1 MLAGQQEV
9 GRRLPTAEGRQRR
22 AAREAFSARRGRER
36 GVKGAKK
43 GQGGGQT
50 GPGRRLG
57 TWLKAACALARQGA
71 GSLGVSAA
79 GRARAGGGERVCS
92 SCPTLPEFRMFTNSQ
107 YPVPRLYRC
116 KGRKLLNFKRPNEEN
131 SVVKVLKFSQPL
143 RRSDQTKPWWGLP
156 EKLPRDQEST
166 ENTQEARLV
175 GAASGHS

>member
-1 MLAGQQEV
+1 MLAGQQEA
-9 GRRLPTAEGRQRR
+9 GRRLPAAEGRQRR
-22 AAREAFSARRGRER
+22 AAGEAFSARRRRER
-36 GVKGAKK
+36 GVKGAEK
-43 GQGGGQT
+43 GQGGGKT

-116 KGRKLLNFKRPNEEN
+116 KGLEIT
-131 SVVKVLKFSQPL
+131 KFQAP
-143 RRSDQTKPWWGLP
+143 K
-156 EKLPRDQEST
+156 
-166 ENTQEARLV
+166 
-175 GAASGHS
+175 

>member
-22 AAREAFSARRGRER
+22 AAREAFSARRRRER

-71 GSLGVSAA
+71 GSLGVGAA
-79 GRARAGGGERVCS
+79 GGARAGGGGRVCS
-92 SCPTLPEFRMFTNSQ
+92 SFHSVPQFRMFTNSQ
-107 YPVPRLYRC
+107 
-116 KGRKLLNFKRPNEEN
+116 
-131 SVVKVLKFSQPL
+131 
-143 RRSDQTKPWWGLP
+143 
-156 EKLPRDQEST
+156 
-166 ENTQEARLV
+166 
-175 GAASGHS
+175 

>member
-22 AAREAFSARRGRER
+22 AAGEAFSARRRRER

-43 GQGGGQT
+43 GQGGGQI

-79 GRARAGGGERVCS
+79 GRARAGGGGRVCS
-92 SCPTLPEFRMFTNSQ
+92 SFHSVPQFRKFTNSR
-107 YPVPRLYRC
+107 YEFIHEYR
-116 KGRKLLNFKRPNEEN
+116 PHE
-131 SVVKVLKFSQPL
+131 
-143 RRSDQTKPWWGLP
+143 
-156 EKLPRDQEST
+156 
-166 ENTQEARLV
+166 
-175 GAASGHS
+175 

>member
-22 AAREAFSARRGRER
+22 AAGEAFSARRGRER

-43 GQGGGQT
+43 GQGGGQI

-79 GRARAGGGERVCS
+79 GRARAGGGGRVCS
-92 SCPTLPEFRMFTNSQ
+92 SCQSLPEFRMFTNSQ
-107 YPVPRLYRC
+107 YLNRRGVVSLSLLKYLFSVSLNLDEKKGEGRRGECRLA
-116 KGRKLLNFKRPNEEN
+116 RKDPCER
-131 SVVKVLKFSQPL
+131 
-143 RRSDQTKPWWGLP
+143 
-156 EKLPRDQEST
+156 
-166 ENTQEARLV
+166 
-175 GAASGHS
+175 

>member
-43 GQGGGQT
+43 GQCGGQT

-57 TWLKAACALARQGA
+57 TWLKAECALARQGA

-79 GRARAGGGERVCS
+79 GRAASLNSGSRTHEGG
-92 SCPTLPEFRMFTNSQ
+92 LIDSQ
-107 YPVPRLYRC
+107 EV
-116 KGRKLLNFKRPNEEN
+116 N
-131 SVVKVLKFSQPL
+131 
-143 RRSDQTKPWWGLP
+143 
-156 EKLPRDQEST
+156 
-166 ENTQEARLV
+166 
-175 GAASGHS
+175 

>member
-22 AAREAFSARRGRER
+22 AAREAFSARRRRER

-79 GRARAGGGERVCS
+79 GRARAGGGGRVCS
-92 SCPTLPEFRMFTNSQ
+92 SLRCVLSRWKKIYLVLQVVLHYCAAILVVVRARFHCTNLSQ
-107 YPVPRLYRC
+107 FHRSARGGLRC
-116 KGRKLLNFKRPNEEN
+116 E
-131 SVVKVLKFSQPL
+131 
-143 RRSDQTKPWWGLP
+143 
-156 EKLPRDQEST
+156 
-166 ENTQEARLV
+166 
-175 GAASGHS
+175 AASCV